1 MAIKC
6 SYRGKRMKLIF
17 IVNEKSGNGKG
28 AKVWRNIQSQLSV
41 PYDVFVT
48 TYEKEAI
55 KIAEQIKTES
65 NHNSTTVLLIG
76 IGGDGTYHEILNG
89 IQGAKHIVLGAVCAG
104 SGNDFKRAYGHFD
117 NAKQIEQFMH
127 QVTALSQ
134 DAGEIEVPGQKSN
147 YFINNSGIG
156 FDATVAMAANR
167 SDVKKVFNLLG
178 LGKLSYVYY
187 LIKCLFTFKPFNLDV
202 STDEQIKSY
211 ENVWFVT
218 ASNQP
223 YFGGGMKISP
233 SSKTNDGLL
242 ELTIVHSL
250 NKYKLLFIFITVF
263 FGKHTQFKEIDV
275 LSSTTFTIHMNDNY
289 DIHADGENLSIET
302 KSGPIKFSAIGS
314 YWKLAKKS
322 D

>member
-1 MAIKC
+1 
-6 SYRGKRMKLIF
+6 MKLIF

-28 AKVWRNIQSQLSV
+28 AKVWNNIQSQLSV

-55 KIAEQIKTES
+55 KIAEHIKLES
-65 NHNSTTVLLIG
+65 NYNCSPILLIG

-89 IQGAKHIVLGAVCAG
+89 LQGAKHIVLGAVCAG
-104 SGNDFKRAYGHFD
+104 SGNDFKRAYGQFET
-117 NAKQIEQFMH
+117 AEQIEQFLH
-127 QVTALSQ
+127 QVTSLSQ
-134 DAGEIEVPGQKSN
+134 DAGKIEVPEKKSIH
-147 YFINNSGIG
+147 FVNNSGIG
-156 FDATVAMAANR
+156 FDATVAMAANM
-167 SDVKKVFNLLG
+167 SNIKKVFNLLG

-187 LIKCLFTFKPFNLDV
+187 LIKCLFTFKPFTLDV
-202 STDEQIKSY
+202 FIDEQIKSY

-233 SSKTNDGLL
+233 SSRTNDGLL
-242 ELTIVHSL
+242 ELTIVHNL

-275 LSSTTFTIHMNDNY
+275 LSSSTFTIHMKENY
-289 DIHADGENLSIET
+289 DIHADGEILSIET
-302 KSGPIKFSAIGS
+302 KSGPIKFSTSGS